1 MIQIAICDDDEF
13 MLKEMTNEIEKV
25 MKEQRVAYQ
34 CDKYTESRK
43 LLEQMNEEKYNL
55 LFLDIEMP
63 NKGGFQVAQEIRRKF
78 VSTMIIF
85 ISNYESKVFESYEY
99 EPLWFIRKSDL
110 KEMLPKAIMK
120 FMSKIAEEDIYY
132 EFQTGANK
140 KVVYE

>member
-63 NKGGFQVAQEIRRKF
+63 NKGGFQVA
-78 VSTMIIF
+78 
-85 ISNYESKVFESYEY
+85 
-99 EPLWFIRKSDL
+99 
-110 KEMLPKAIMK
+110 
-120 FMSKIAEEDIYY
+120 
-132 EFQTGANK
+132 
-140 KVVYE
+140 